1 LQRARGTTPQKT
13 TYYSTTEWEKLSY
26 EERDRVRKER
36 DKKGEQ
42 GGSKRTISEMT
53 TKQLASAIIS
63 SIKAAALSDSGT
75 CDDDKSETPKKSN
88 AGNSFGGRR
97 ESAKRSKSDRLEI
110 AAYRSSHRKPLPPH
124 QLSISALTQLTQR
137 AAKCELDS
145 LTLIPVLLAVILYLF
160 TLQDVPAMSSHTTQV
175 LTNQNEI
182 SLLFAERQ
190 HLLANKAERPS
201 V

>member
-1 LQRARGTTPQKT
+1 MCVPNLDDDDHSQSSVTMCTQVVP
-13 TYYSTTEWEKLSY
+13 
-26 EERDRVRKER
+26 
-36 DKKGEQ
+36 
-42 GGSKRTISEMT
+42 T

-75 CDDDKSETPKKSN
+75 CDDDKSETSKKSN
-88 AGNSFGGRR
+88 AGNSFGGR